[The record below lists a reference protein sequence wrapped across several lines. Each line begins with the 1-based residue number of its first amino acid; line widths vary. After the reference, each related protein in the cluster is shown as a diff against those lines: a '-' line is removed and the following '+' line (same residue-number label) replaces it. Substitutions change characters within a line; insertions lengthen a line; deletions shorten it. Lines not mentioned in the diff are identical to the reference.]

1 MLRVKLKERIVTPDL
16 EDWKAGV
23 SYLAK
28 RIDDNKIEVFYPGS
42 PLSLY
47 ISADKVE
54 IVRETKGG
62 LA

>member
-28 RIDDNKIEVFYPGS
+28 RMGEGKIRVYFPGS
-42 PLSLY
+42 PVSLCVPVE
-47 ISADKVE
+47 KVE
-54 IVRETKGG
+54 IVKETGGG